1 MTITFI
7 IDYIEKKCMNKK
19 KTKWDFPKDIETLQ
33 EIIEDIHNLLVKV
46 EKFTP
51 TNGDKPE

>member
-1 MTITFI
+1 MTITFV
-7 IDYIEKKCMNKK
+7 IDYIEKKCMNENKD
-19 KTKWDFPKDIETLQ
+19 KWDFPKDIETLQ

-46 EKFTP
+46 EKLTT